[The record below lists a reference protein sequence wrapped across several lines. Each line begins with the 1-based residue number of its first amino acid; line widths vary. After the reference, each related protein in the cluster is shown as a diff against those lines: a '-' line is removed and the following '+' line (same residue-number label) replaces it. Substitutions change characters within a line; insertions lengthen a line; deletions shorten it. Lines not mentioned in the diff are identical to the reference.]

1 MGIAALLPGSELV
14 LPSLW
19 EAITGTREVVWGEVD
34 ADGRN
39 VFTPEMAKCWS
50 WKDELPAR
58 ELGVV
63 GKHFGRWAALVAP
76 RMLPSLYGLTG
87 RRGRANDFRE
97 AELTPVQLAVCEA
110 VLGAGPSTGP
120 ELRALTGLEKKQVDA
135 AVVALQRMLV
145 LTNAH
150 VVEQRNGWGA
160 IAVDLLARRWPQTKL
175 PGANDAERTLAATVL
190 ASCGEVSAADLGGAL
205 GWRVKRSR
213 ETLDDLVE
221 RREANCVDENGLV
234 LYAAPATRL

>member
-1 MGIAALLPGSELV
+1 VGIAALLPGSELV

-19 EAITGTREVVWGEVD
+19 EAITGTREVVWGETD
-34 ADGRN
+34 EDGRN

-76 RMLPSLYGLTG
+76 RMLPSLYALTG
-87 RRGRANDFRE
+87 RRGRANDFRD
-97 AELTPVQLAVCEA
+97 AELTPVQLDVCEA

-135 AVVALQRMLV
+135 AVVALQRLLV
-145 LTNAH
+145 LTNSN

-160 IAVDLLARRWPQTKL
+160 IAVDLLARRWPQKKL
-175 PGANDAERTLAATVL
+175 PAANDAERALAATVL
-190 ASCGEVSAADLGGAL
+190 ASCGEISAADLGGAL

-213 ETLDDLVE
+213 ETLEALVE
-221 RREANCVDENGLV
+221 RGDATRSGDDPV
-234 LYAAPATRL
+234 LYR